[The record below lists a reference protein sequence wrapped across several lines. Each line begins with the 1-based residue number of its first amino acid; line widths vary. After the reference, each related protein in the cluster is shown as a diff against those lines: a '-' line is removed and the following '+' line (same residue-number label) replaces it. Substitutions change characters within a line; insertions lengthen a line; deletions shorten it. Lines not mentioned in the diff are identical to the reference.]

1 MTSVPSIECA
11 VCRAPA
17 ELQEHFFFEGDPS
30 NPVRRWRIVAPL
42 YFNLEYR
49 QGFCSAA
56 CSTIGHKAYHP
67 SELPDYLKKALA
79 EAEMDPRHEH
89 LNELLDPPDVAG
101 S

>member
-1 MTSVPSIECA
+1 MMSVECA

-30 NPVRRWRIVAPL
+30 NPSRRWRIVAPL

-56 CSTIGHKAYHP
+56 CST
-67 SELPDYLKKALA
+67 
-79 EAEMDPRHEH
+79 EAEYSKRAVGHPK
-89 LNELLDPPDVAG
+89 
-101 S
+101 